1 MHKSILNYL
10 LNYDSCLGQG
20 AQGIVIVGANTNT
33 N

>member
-1 MHKSILNYL
+1 MNKSIFNYL

-20 AQGIVIVGANTNT
+20 AQGIVIVATNTNT